1 MKICVV
7 TASIG
12 KGTDLIRIPK
22 LSVSRRSSARW
33 IAYVSPEHRPI
44 SGPWERREVRG
55 TDPAFLTRMV
65 KIMCHTGGDEKD
77 AEFWIWLDAS
87 FKLRMM
93 PEDLVRKYLLPKN
106 MDLARFQHPWHFNI
120 AQEAQALK
128 DCGKVREAD
137 WPMLDAQ
144 VADYAAQGWVQS
156 EQSCGGFLIRRN
168 CPRIHTMNEVWFGE
182 VKKYPHCR
190 DQMSFDYAIWKAHT
204 RARFI
209 PGKYFKFPGASWRS
223 Q

>member
-1 MKICVV
+1 MKIFVV

-22 LSVSRRSSARW
+22 IAVSRKSSARW

-65 KIMCHTGGDEKD
+65 KIMCHVGPEAD
-77 AEFWIWLDAS
+77 AEYWIWLDAS
-87 FKLRMM
+87 FKLRML
-93 PEDLVRKYLLPKN
+93 PEDLIRKYLHPKN
-106 MDLARFQHPWHFNI
+106 MDLARFKHPWHASI

-128 DCGKVREAD
+128 ACGKVREED
-137 WPMLDAQ
+137 WPLLDAQ
-144 VADYAAQGWVQS
+144 VEDYAAQGWAQT
-156 EQSCGGFLIRRN
+156 EQSCGGFLVRRN
-168 CPRIHTMNEVWFGE
+168 CPKIKAMNEAWFE
-182 VKKYPHCR
+182 EYSKYRHGR
-190 DQMSFDYAIWKAHT
+190 DQMSFDYAIWRSGV

-209 PGKYFKFPGASWRS
+209 PGPYYRFPGASWRS